1 MLMKSISALITQVPH
16 LPTHSNLTTTTFS
29 AWTPLGENYLEYF
42 KSQVVFSTRSLMA
55 FYCTV
60 CTLSKSSILL
70 LFEETWEPGE
80 MEDRYG
86 LTPSWSTWVLF
97 LQDTIQR
104 TLGHLSPADWPWSP
118 WILHFLL
125 CTPTSLLIGR
135 LAGLYKVLLH
145 RTPPLPNW
153 LHCTALP
160 HLH

>member
-42 KSQVVFSTRSLMA
+42 KSQVVFSTCSLMA
-55 FYCTV
+55 FY

-70 LFEETWEPGE
+70 LFEEACEPGE
-80 MEDRYG
+80 MEARYG
-86 LTPSWSTWVLF
+86 LSPSWSTLPHPPGHDPE
-97 LQDTIQR
+97 DTR
-104 TLGHLSPADWPWSP
+104 PSLSCRLTLIPLNPPFPPLHTHFPSDWPAGRSLQGFIAPHSTSP
-118 WILHFLL
+118 Q
-125 CTPTSLLIGR
+125 
-135 LAGLYKVLLH
+135 LA
-145 RTPPLPNW
+145 P